1 VVRERRERVAAG
13 ATLFGAVVM
22 PPFSVVVLGV
32 VATGVAQLL
41 VNYLL
46 PGFALVYG
54 VALLDESLTAAKLGG
69 LALILAGVT
78 LASSPAGVGPR
89 IRRRRPE
96 SIVRAVPCSA
106 ISRLTRA
113 RIAW

>member
-54 VALLDESLTAAKLGG
+54 
-69 LALILAGVT
+69 
-78 LASSPAGVGPR
+78 
-89 IRRRRPE
+89 
-96 SIVRAVPCSA
+96 
-106 ISRLTRA
+106 SR
-113 RIAW
+113 